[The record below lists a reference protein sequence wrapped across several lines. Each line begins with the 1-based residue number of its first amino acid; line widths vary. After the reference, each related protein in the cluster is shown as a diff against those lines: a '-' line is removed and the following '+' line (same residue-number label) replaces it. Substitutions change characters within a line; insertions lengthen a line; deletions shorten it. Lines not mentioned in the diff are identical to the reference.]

1 MRPANPNQRG
11 LQTFAGVMFLP
22 NTGAVGTGAGL
33 GVWNVTGAPTITH
46 PAPTSTSLATQFS
59 RTVYTEIGA
68 TNNQVLGPVGAN
80 YQFWKGN
87 AANMGGFYFA
97 AMFTIDAWNNDAGRL
112 FVGLAS
118 AAAGTPV
125 NADAW
130 PAGSDGCG
138 LWHDSTMGANV
149 LKFLHVDNGTMDTS
163 QAVTGATLAAGQG
176 FLWEIW
182 GYPNQQSV
190 INTNHRLTSINT
202 GLKIDWNVIGGG
214 PRIGVFCAPQV
225 TMSNGTDATAG
236 HFGIGVINCYAHT
249 APTPTTSLVVQ

>member
-112 FVGLAS
+112 LSGWPRPPLVLRSTPTLGLRVLTA
-118 AAAGTPV
+118 V
-125 NADAW
+125 
-130 PAGSDGCG
+130 GCG
-138 LWHDSTMGANV
+138 T
-149 LKFLHVDNGTMDTS
+149 TRR
-163 QAVTGATLAAGQG
+163 
-176 FLWEIW
+176 W
-182 GYPNQQSV
+182 GR
-190 INTNHRLTSINT
+190 T
-202 GLKIDWNVIGGG
+202 
-214 PRIGVFCAPQV
+214 C
-225 TMSNGTDATAG
+225 
-236 HFGIGVINCYAHT
+236 
-249 APTPTTSLVVQ
+249 